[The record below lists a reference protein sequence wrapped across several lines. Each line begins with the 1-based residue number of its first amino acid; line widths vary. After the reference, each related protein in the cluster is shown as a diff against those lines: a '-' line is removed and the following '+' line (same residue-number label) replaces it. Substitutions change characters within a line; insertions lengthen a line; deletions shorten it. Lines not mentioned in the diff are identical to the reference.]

1 LFKEGVKVR
10 LDKFL
15 KVSRI
20 FKRRTIAK
28 EVSKNGRVLI
38 NDRVA
43 KPGTELKAGDIL
55 EISYGQKTIKVKVMK
70 LADHMK
76 KEDADSMYEL
86 IEE

>member
-1 LFKEGVKVR
+1 MR

-28 EVSKNGRVLI
+28 EVAKNSRILI

-43 KPGTELKAGDIL
+43 KPGSEVRENDIL
-55 EISYGQKTIKVKVMK
+55 TITYGEKVLKVKVVAT
-70 LADHMK
+70 LAYAK
-76 KEDADSMYEL
+76 KDDANTMYEI
-86 IEE
+86 IEDSN

>member
-1 LFKEGVKVR
+1 MR

-38 NDRVA
+38 NERVA
-43 KPGTELKAGDIL
+43 KPGSEVKENDIL
-55 EISYGQKTIKVKVMK
+55 EVSYGQKTIKVKVLK
-70 LADHMK
+70 LASHIK
-76 KEDADSMYEL
+76 KEDADSMYKI

>member
-1 LFKEGVKVR
+1 MR

-38 NDRVA
+38 NERVA
-43 KPGTELKAGDIL
+43 KPGSDVKENDIL
-55 EISYGQKTIKVKVMK
+55 EVSYGQKTIKVKILK
-70 LADHMK
+70 LASHIK
-76 KEDADSMYEL
+76 KEDADSMYKI